1 VLLRNEGVLPLPG
14 TGSVAVLGAF
24 ARQPRSQGTGSSGVT
39 PHRVDNLWDSLVER
53 TDPDRLRYAPGYPR
67 AGGGGDED
75 LLAEAR
81 TVAAGSDVA
90 VVVVGLP
97 EAYETEGCDRTHLD
111 LPPGHEALVAAVAE
125 VNPRTV
131 VVLANGAP
139 VLMPWADRV
148 GAIVEAY
155 LGGQAG
161 GSALAD
167 VLLGH
172 SEPGGRLAETFPIAL
187 ADNPVHTWPNG
198 PATVEYR
205 ESVFVG
211 YRYYDW
217 AGAGVAFP
225 FGHGLSYTT
234 FAWSPVAFVSYGD
247 SVTVSTT
254 VTNTG
259 NRAGSE
265 VVQVYVHDVESTVYR
280 PVQELKAFAKVWL
293 EPGESRQVT
302 LTLDRQAFAVW
313 DGGWVVEAGT
323 FEIRVGASSRDIR
336 SSVPVNLPGD
346 RHELRPSSY
355 DPEDFEQRYGRPL
368 PPNELDRRGTYTLN
382 TPLGDIRH
390 PVARLLLAVLRRGA
404 RSAFRSTPD
413 NPMVLAIDR
422 LLAEATPRMLPMISL
437 ARIRPRAARALVEIA
452 NGRPWRAVRR
462 RP

>member
-1 VLLRNEGVLPLPG
+1 
-14 TGSVAVLGAF
+14 
-24 ARQPRSQGTGSSGVT
+24 
-39 PHRVDNLWDSLVER
+39 VDKLWDSLVER
-53 TDPDRLRYAPGYPR
+53 TDPDRLRYAAGYPR
-67 AGGGGDED
+67 EGGDVDED

-81 TVAAGSDVA
+81 ALAAGSDVV

-97 EAYETEGCDRTHLD
+97 EAYETEGLDRVHLD
-111 LPPGHEALVAAVAE
+111 LPPGHDALVAAVAE

-161 GSALAD
+161 GSALAE
-167 VLLGH
+167 VLLGQA
-172 SEPGGRLAETFPIAL
+172 EPGGRLAETFPIAL

-217 AGAGVAFP
+217 AGVGVAFP

-234 FAWSPVAFVSYGD
+234 FEWSPVAFTSYGD
-247 SVTVSTT
+247 SVTISTT

-293 EPGESRQVT
+293 EPGESREVA
-302 LTLDRQAFAVW
+302 LTLQRQAFAVW
-313 DGGWVVEAGT
+313 DGAWVVEAGT

-336 SSVPVNLPGD
+336 SRVPVNLPGD
-346 RHELRPSSY
+346 QHELRPSSY
-355 DPEDFEQRYGRPL
+355 DPADFATLAERDQASNFEQRYGRPL

-382 TPLGDIRH
+382 TSLGDIRH

-404 RSAFRSTPD
+404 RTAFRSTPD
-413 NPMVLAIDR
+413 NPMVLAIDH

-437 ARIRPRAARALVEIA
+437 ARIRLGAAQALVEIA
-452 NGRPWRAVRR
+452 NGHPWRALRG
-462 RP
+462 RPPR

>member
-1 VLLRNEGVLPLPG
+1 
-14 TGSVAVLGAF
+14 
-24 ARQPRSQGTGSSGVT
+24 
-39 PHRVDNLWDSLVER
+39 
-53 TDPDRLRYAPGYPR
+53 
-67 AGGGGDED
+67 
-75 LLAEAR
+75 
-81 TVAAGSDVA
+81 
-90 VVVVGLP
+90 
-97 EAYETEGCDRTHLD
+97 
-111 LPPGHEALVAAVAE
+111 
-125 VNPRTV
+125 V

-139 VLMPWADRV
+139 VLMPWAERA

-161 GSALAD
+161 GSALAE
-167 VLLGH
+167 VLLGQA
-172 SEPGGRLAETFPIAL
+172 EPGGRLAETFPVAL

-205 ESVFVG
+205 ESVYVG

-217 AGAGVAFP
+217 AGARVAFP

-234 FAWSPVAFVSYGD
+234 FEWSPVAFTTYGD

-280 PVQELKAFAKVWL
+280 PEQELKGFAKVWL
-293 EPGESRQVT
+293 EPGERRQVEIT
-302 LTLDRQAFAVW
+302 LEQQAFAVW

-336 SSVPVNLPGD
+336 SSAEVVVPGD
-346 RHELRPSSY
+346 RHELRPSTY
-355 DPEDFEQRYGRPL
+355 DPAEFEHRYGRPL
-368 PPNELDRRGTYTLN
+368 PRNELDHRGNYTLN

-390 PVARLLLAVLRRGA
+390 PVARALLAVLRRGA

-422 LLAEATPRMLPMISL
+422 LLADSTPRMLPMISL
-437 ARIRPRAARALVEIA
+437 ARIRPRAARALVEIV
-452 NGRPWRAVRR
+452 NGRPWRALRR
-462 RP
+462 